1 MVNFKTNNL
10 QEALN
15 QQVFQLDFPTE
26 SAVINTDG
34 IPYIN
39 LFSLYYR
46 FKEKP
51 ISPREV
57 AEEIAVCISALN
69 LEATELHL
77 SHYLQMQLLTRFNIR
92 LSPKTITIKASN
104 SLASKKRESY
114 QPNDITIYATNP
126 NENLSPFEKV
136 RVIRNFRNETALS
149 KLERLESAVDAI
161 VDAGVVSWMHVSTEA
176 LLLLSS
182 GKRKQVKYQTDFLV
196 SQAYKKRQRV
206 LKKYISIAQTN
217 IEIQN
222 FINAA

>member
-46 FKEKP
+46 FKENP
-51 ISPREV
+51 ISPREM

-69 LEATELHL
+69 LEATELEL

-92 LSPKTITIKASN
+92 LSPKTITIIASN
-104 SLASKKRESY
+104 SLTSKKRKDY
-114 QPNDITIYATNP
+114 RNDAAIYATNP
-126 NENLSPFEKV
+126 NKNLSSFEKV
-136 RVIRNFRNETALS
+136 RAIRNFRNEAALS

-161 VDAGVVSWMHVSTEA
+161 VDSGVDSWMDVSTEA

-206 LKKYISIAQTN
+206 LKKYISLAKNN